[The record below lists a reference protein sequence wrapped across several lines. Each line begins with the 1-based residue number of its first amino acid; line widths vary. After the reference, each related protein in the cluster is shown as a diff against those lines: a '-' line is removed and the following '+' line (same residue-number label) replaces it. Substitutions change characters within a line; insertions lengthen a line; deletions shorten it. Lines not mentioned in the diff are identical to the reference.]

1 MVLNNNYNFTT
12 GTLESVS
19 LLAPGF
25 MGLNTQ
31 DSQVG
36 LASGYATVADN
47 VVISKG
53 GRLSSRNG
61 HKLLNT
67 MSPVLGEDNYIDSIW
82 RHDLVDG
89 RKYYLA
95 NGNNKMF
102 VGKEVTSVS
111 GMRDPAPR
119 NSLNNI
125 VDITP
130 AGVTITGSRW
140 QMQTLPEGSSS
151 NAHIYT
157 VATQKGNPALVFD
170 VDELGDGQWRQLTD
184 VGTGPLD
191 VTNFDP
197 DCCLA
202 AYGRIWTANIT
213 ENPFTIFYSDLL
225 EPTNFSTENAGIL
238 DISSVV
244 GNNDTIIGLAQHN
257 NFLVIFCE
265 NNIVV
270 YDGVADPDT
279 MKLQDVITGVGCISR
294 DSIKATG
301 TDLIFMSASGIRSL
315 TRTIQEK
322 SMPMRELSLNIKD
335 DIQEALEFETAP
347 ENIRAGYCEDG
358 AFYVVTLPLNRKIIY
373 VDLRMPLPNGS
384 ARCSTW
390 SLTNGNLFSCYFDDR
405 LGYDFIMGV
414 KGGVA
419 KYEGSTDRGDSYDLA
434 YRSASSDL
442 SGTGQVIEKIVKS
455 ASLTIEGAKQQDFV
469 MSYGYDYSRNPRKVV
484 VDRDLGSGVY
494 AKYSAPTSLYAVS
507 KYSSVGI
514 GVHLIRIPLGGA
526 GGSSFYF
533 GVNATIS
540 EEQMS
545 IQKIDIFLKLGKT
558 S

>member
-1 MVLNNNYNFTT
+1 MSFNNNYNFQT
-12 GTLESVS
+12 GRLESVS

-36 LASGYATVADN
+36 LSSGYATVADN

-53 GRLSSRNG
+53 GRLSSRYG
-61 HKLLNT
+61 HKLINQE
-67 MSPVLGEDNYIDSIW
+67 SSVLGEDNYIDSIW
-82 RHDLVDG
+82 RHDIIDG
-89 RKYYLA
+89 RTYYLA

-102 VGKEVTSVS
+102 VGKEELVLRGSF
-111 GMRDPAPR
+111 R
-119 NSLNNI
+119 NI

-130 AGVTITGSRW
+130 EGVSITGNRW
-140 QMQTLPEGSSS
+140 QMQTLPEGSGS
-151 NAHIYT
+151 NAKIYT
-157 VATQKGNPALVFD
+157 LATQKSNPALVFD
-170 VDELGDGQWRQLTD
+170 VDELGEGRWRKLTD
-184 VGTGPLD
+184 VGTAPLG
-191 VTNFDP
+191 VTYFDP
-197 DCCLA
+197 DSCLS
-202 AYGRIWTANIT
+202 AYGRMWTANIT

-244 GNNDTIIGLAQHN
+244 GNNDTIVGLAQHN

-270 YDGVADPDT
+270 YDGVEDPDT
-279 MKLQDVITGVGCISR
+279 MKLSDVITGVGCISR

-301 TDLIFMSASGIRSL
+301 TDLIFMSASGVRSL
-315 TRTIQEK
+315 TRTVQEK
-322 SMPMRELSLNIKD
+322 SMPMRELTLNIKD
-335 DIQEALEFETAP
+335 EVQIGLQYETAP

-373 VDLRMPLPNGS
+373 IDLRMPLENGS
-384 ARCSTW
+384 ARCTTW
-390 SLTNGNLFSCYFDDR
+390 SLTNGNLFNCYFDDR

-419 KYEGSTDRGDSYDLA
+419 KYEGSTDRGDSYDIA
-434 YRSASSDL
+434 YRSAASDL
-442 SGTGQVIEKIVKS
+442 GGSGQVIEKIVKS
-455 ASLTIEGAKQQDFV
+455 ATLTVEAAKQQDFV
-469 MSYGYDYSRNPRKVV
+469 MSYGYDYNRNPRKVV
-484 VDRDLGSGVY
+484 VDRDLGSGVFT
-494 AKYSAPTSLYAVS
+494 KYSAATSLYGVS
-507 KYSSVGI
+507 KYSAIGI
-514 GVHLIRIPLGGA
+514 GIHQIKIPLGGA

-533 GVNATIS
+533 GVNATIT

>member
-1 MVLNNNYNFTT
+1 MLSSNYNFTT
-12 GTLESVS
+12 GQLESVS

-36 LASGYATVADN
+36 LSSGYATVADN

-53 GRLSSRNG
+53 GRLSSRFG
-61 HKLLNT
+61 HKLLNAT
-67 MSPVLGEDNYIDSIW
+67 SSVLGEDNYIESIW
-82 RHDLVDG
+82 RHDLIDG
-89 RKYYLA
+89 RKFYLA

-102 VGKEVTSVS
+102 VGKEVTSVALDPTP
-111 GMRDPAPR
+111 RD

-130 AGVTITGSRW
+130 DDVAIQGNRW
-140 QMQTLPEGSSS
+140 QMQTLPEGSGSE
-151 NAHIYT
+151 ATIYT
-157 VATQKGNPALVFD
+157 VATQKSNPALVFD
-170 VDELGDGQWRQLTD
+170 VDELGDGRWRKLTE
-184 VGTGPLD
+184 VGTAPAG

-197 DCCLA
+197 DCCLS

-244 GNNDTIIGLAQHN
+244 GNNDTIVGLAQHN

-270 YDGVADPDT
+270 YDGVEDPDT
-279 MKLQDVITGVGCISR
+279 MKLSDIITGVGCISR

-301 TDLIFMSASGIRSL
+301 TDLIFMSASGVRSL
-315 TRTIQEK
+315 TRTVQEK
-322 SMPMRELSLNIKD
+322 SMPMRELTLNIKD
-335 DIQEALEFETAP
+335 DVQTALDYETAP

-373 VDLRMPLPNGS
+373 IDLRSGLENGS
-384 ARCSTW
+384 ARCTTW

-405 LGYDFIMGV
+405 NGYDFVLGV

-419 KYEGSTDRGDSYDLA
+419 KYEGTSDRGDSFDLA
-434 YRSASSDL
+434 YRSSPSDL
-442 SGTGQVIEKIVKS
+442 SGSGQVIEKIAKS
-455 ASLTIEGAKQQDFV
+455 ATLTIEGAKQQDFV
-469 MSYGYDYSRNPRKVV
+469 MSYGYDYNRNPRKVV

-494 AKYSAPTSLYAVS
+494 AKYSAPTSLYDVS
-507 KYSSVGI
+507 KYSSIGI
-514 GVHLIRIPLGGA
+514 GVHLIKIPLGGA

-533 GVNATIS
+533 GVNATILK
-540 EEQMS
+540 EQMS